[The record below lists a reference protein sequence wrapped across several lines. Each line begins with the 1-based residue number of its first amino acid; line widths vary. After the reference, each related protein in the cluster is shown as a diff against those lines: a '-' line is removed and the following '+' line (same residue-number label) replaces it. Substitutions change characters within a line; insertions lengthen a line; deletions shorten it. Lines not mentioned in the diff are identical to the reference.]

1 MAAMHPCALQHD
13 DAETIFL
20 LRETHSNFGF
30 TAMNILTRALRSAFD
45 RPRRDPALEY
55 LNESVSLLDLER
67 RQQEIDAGAFR
78 KRRFGY

>member
-1 MAAMHPCALQHD
+1 
-13 DAETIFL
+13 
-20 LRETHSNFGF
+20 
-30 TAMNILTRALRSAFD
+30 MNILTRALRSALN
-45 RPRRDPALEY
+45 RPRRDPVLEY